1 MKKTIVAGMA
11 AIAAAIAFAEP
22 ESGRDAFLK
31 KQAYAEM
38 QRVSG
43 QIDVLQASHDEL
55 AERVA
60 KIEGGKGELGAIK
73 SDIASLR
80 AEIESVR
87 REMKKMQQE
96 IVADMTKKVIE
107 IVKANN
113 AVAPAPAPAPR
124 ADTRQPAHRG
134 PCKEYVVQSGDTL
147 SLIAQAFATTVAKI
161 KEMNGL
167 KSDRLSIGQKLLV
180 PKN

>member
-1 MKKTIVAGMA
+1 MKKTMIAGMA
-11 AIAAAIAFAEP
+11 AVAASLALAEP
-22 ESGRDAFLK
+22 EGGRDAFLK
-31 KQAYAEM
+31 RQAYAEM

-80 AEIESVR
+80 AEIDSVR

-107 IVKANN
+107 IVKANS
-113 AVAPAPAPAPR
+113 AAAPAPAPR
-124 ADTRQPAHRG
+124 VEPRQPVYRG

-147 SLIAQAFATTVAKI
+147 SLIAQAFATTVAKT
-161 KEMNGL
+161 KEMNGP
-167 KSDRLSIGQKLLV
+167 KTDRTSIKHKLLV
-180 PKN
+180 PNN